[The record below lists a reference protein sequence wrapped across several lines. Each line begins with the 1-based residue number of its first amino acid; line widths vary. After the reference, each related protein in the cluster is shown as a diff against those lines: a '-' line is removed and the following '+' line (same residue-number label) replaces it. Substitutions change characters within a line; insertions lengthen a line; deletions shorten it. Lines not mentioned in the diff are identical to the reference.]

1 MKNDYDKLMLK
12 LTLITLNGIKSTSV
26 FPDISESESSE
37 SLLTRERESRMVTII
52 EMKKIKNELK

>member
-12 LTLITLNGIKSTSV
+12 LTLITLNGIKSASF